1 MNTITTEVARFFNST
16 INPIPPFNPVQ
27 PLINGFA
34 RSYNETY
41 ATERNKVKDTPK
53 KVARSV
59 GYQSIGQAIKY
70 HKVVWSDVI
79 IWLQLIRWDW

>member
-1 MNTITTEVARFFNST
+1 MNTITTEVVKFFNST

-53 KVARSV
+53 K
-59 GYQSIGQAIKY
+59 
-70 HKVVWSDVI
+70 
-79 IWLQLIRWDW
+79 